1 MDASI
6 ASAASSLPR
15 SRLRETL
22 PAAGHWLQGGD
33 GWVGAGEVEG
43 AGVTPENVTA
53 CWRVFCLSESGGGAP
68 PGEAKKK
75 AVAGTRRYVAM
86 CGAM

>member
-1 MDASI
+1 M
-6 ASAASSLPR
+6 
-15 SRLRETL
+15 
-22 PAAGHWLQGGD
+22 
-33 GWVGAGEVEG
+33 GAGEVEG